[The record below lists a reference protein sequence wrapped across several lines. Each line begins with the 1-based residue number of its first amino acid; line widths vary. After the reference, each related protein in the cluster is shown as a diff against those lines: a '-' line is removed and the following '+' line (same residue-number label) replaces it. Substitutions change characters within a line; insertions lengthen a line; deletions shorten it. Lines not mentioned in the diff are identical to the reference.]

1 MSLVES
7 NVWLCCA
14 PAKICGQQA
23 NLATCTCVACL
34 TIMLPCRHAARPWLQ
49 ELRGLCSLR
58 QLELLDASS
67 RDIVGQLAPLSVL
80 SQLTRVSLGLMAA
93 QEQPVGVLAMLFQ
106 CVPQLQSLRCCNPLE
121 TVSELKCLEV
131 GMHCLIGLLRPSHSG
146 HDAALEAVVL
156 DFWLTRR
163 GPPSCS
169 DHDRLLGRLQ
179 EASHLTSLQLD
190 SCQHSNAHYTI
201 HHISVSGRSLRHLN
215 LGQLRLR
222 SIEVVAN
229 FHMLA
234 FLKSLEL
241 HRCVFARQNLQLV
254 GHVSG
259 LSSLMVSF
267 PLSAH
272 LAGSMPGLEL
282 ALGRFAAL
290 KSVHIEVEAEWP
302 MPRPAFSNPGVLGHL
317 TELQSLTL
325 RGLMLESA
333 ILDTIQLELPN
344 LTHLSFE
351 DSQMP
356 EMETFGANLKDL
368 QSLHIGAVG
377 PYAVLTS
384 QSLTSLTIDVLTER
398 QAAWAFIGV
407 GHTLKH
413 FRADHC
419 RCRGAALV
427 HQILQPLTA
436 LMSLTLCDLQPD
448 SPDMTVACLQK
459 FLPGVDIELHH
470 PSGVVEAS

>member
-1 MSLVES
+1 
-7 NVWLCCA
+7 
-14 PAKICGQQA
+14 
-23 NLATCTCVACL
+23 
-34 TIMLPCRHAARPWLQ
+34 
-49 ELRGLCSLR
+49 
-58 QLELLDASS
+58 
-67 RDIVGQLAPLSVL
+67 
-80 SQLTRVSLGLMAA
+80 
-93 QEQPVGVLAMLFQ
+93 
-106 CVPQLQSLRCCNPLE
+106 
-121 TVSELKCLEV
+121 
-131 GMHCLIGLLRPSHSG
+131 
-146 HDAALEAVVL
+146 
-156 DFWLTRR
+156 
-163 GPPSCS
+163 
-169 DHDRLLGRLQ
+169 
-179 EASHLTSLQLD
+179 
-190 SCQHSNAHYTI
+190 
-201 HHISVSGRSLRHLN
+201 
-215 LGQLRLR
+215 
-222 SIEVVAN
+222 
-229 FHMLA
+229 MLA

-241 HRCVFARQNLQLV
+241 HSCVFARQNLQLV

-259 LSSLMVSF
+259 LSSLVVSF
-267 PLSAH
+267 PLSPH

-290 KSVHIEVEAEWP
+290 KRVHIEVEAEWP

-356 EMETFGANLKDL
+356 DVETFGANLKDL

-377 PYAVLTS
+377 PYAVLMS
-384 QSLTSLTIDVLTER
+384 QSLTGLTVDTLTER
-398 QAAWAFIGV
+398 QAAWAFIGL

-427 HQILQPLTA
+427 HHILQPLTT
-436 LMSLTLCDLQPD
+436 LTSLTLCDLQPD
-448 SPDMTVACLQK
+448 SPDMTVPSLQK
-459 FLPGVDIELHH
+459 FLPGVDIELHY